1 MPTQEFEELF
11 YHLEQASK
19 GARSLNL
26 QLAIHLLSIAVLE
39 ITEQEQRISI
49 LKQVSECGRNIQQSD
64 RPLKESGFM

>member
-49 LKQVSECGRNIQQSD
+49 LKQVSELGRDIRRSD
-64 RPLKESGFM
+64 GALKKSNSM